1 MVNLHRKHSL
11 EHELFCLDDFNN
23 WSRLYDGPK
32 VSCCIDNIY
41 LRPKVYIIYGCC
53 RYVII
58 VRTLIQ
64 LRPLHTIL
72 TSMMCIKWVGTA
84 TAMHSYDHSRPHCL
98 SYVCGGPWTIAV
110 PLTLELLYIIYCL
123 AIIWAYH
130 LSRYIYIHAYWCYIP
145 ATPKS
150 NWIKSQTRLIF
161 HIWKPARCFF
171 TQIIHL
177 KIVFSNR
184 LVLS

>member
-41 LRPKVYIIYGCC
+41 LRPKVYVIYGCC

-145 ATPKS
+145 APPPKATES
-150 NWIKSQTRLIF
+150 SLKQDWYFISENQPGVFLHKSFIWRLCS
-161 HIWKPARCFF
+161 A
-171 TQIIHL
+171 TG
-177 KIVFSNR
+177 
-184 LVLS
+184 